1 MTIRRTTV
9 DLRKDFKSEFITQ
22 DDKNIYH
29 TQQNVQ
35 PVIDQV
41 KVFSDNTP
49 GKTFRHAA
57 EIPWLSGLMHCAR
70 VGTMTEQP
78 GRSGSITEITNAL
91 GFGKEEYDLC
101 RTENRDS
108 QLSQQV

>member
-1 MTIRRTTV
+1 MTIKRTTV
-9 DLRKDFKSEFITQ
+9 DLKRDFKSEFITQ

-57 EIPWLSGLMHCAR
+57 EIPMVIWTKALREGWHNDKTAWKKWLNDPDNKAFR
-70 VGTMTEQP
+70 VWKGN
-78 GRSGSITEITNAL
+78 I
-91 GFGKEEYDLC
+91 
-101 RTENRDS
+101 
-108 QLSQQV
+108 

>member
-1 MTIRRTTV
+1 MTIKRTTV
-9 DLRKDFKSEFITQ
+9 DLKHNFKSEFITQ

-41 KVFSDNTP
+41 KVFSENTP

-57 EIPWLSGLMHCAR
+57 EIPMVIWNKALREGWHNDRKAWKKWANDRDNECFR
-70 VGTMTEQP
+70 VWK
-78 GRSGSITEITNAL
+78 
-91 GFGKEEYDLC
+91 GKI
-101 RTENRDS
+101 
-108 QLSQQV
+108 

>member
-1 MTIRRTTV
+1 MTIKRTTV
-9 DLRKDFKSEFITQ
+9 DLKRDFKSEFITQ

-57 EIPWLSGLMHCAR
+57 EIPMVIWTKALREGWHNDRAAWKKWL
-70 VGTMTEQP
+70 
-78 GRSGSITEITNAL
+78 N
-91 GFGKEEYDLC
+91 
-101 RTENRDS
+101 NRDN
-108 QLSQQV
+108 QCFRVWKGRI

>member
-1 MTIRRTTV
+1 MTIKRTTV
-9 DLRKDFKSEFITQ
+9 DLKRDFKSEFITQ

-41 KVFSDNTP
+41 KVFSENTP

-57 EIPWLSGLMHCAR
+57 EIPMVIWNKALREGWHNDKTAWKKWLNDPDNKAFR
-70 VGTMTEQP
+70 VWK
-78 GRSGSITEITNAL
+78 
-91 GFGKEEYDLC
+91 GKI
-101 RTENRDS
+101 
-108 QLSQQV
+108 

>member
-1 MTIRRTTV
+1 MTIKRTTV
-9 DLRKDFKSEFITQ
+9 DLKRDFKSEFITQ

-57 EIPWLSGLMHCAR
+57 EIPMVVWNKALREGWHSDKVAWKKWLNDPDNKAFR
-70 VGTMTEQP
+70 VWK
-78 GRSGSITEITNAL
+78 
-91 GFGKEEYDLC
+91 GKI
-101 RTENRDS
+101 
-108 QLSQQV
+108 

>member
-1 MTIRRTTV
+1 MTIKRTTV
-9 DLRKDFKSEFITQ
+9 DLKRDFKSEFITQ

-35 PVIDQV
+35 PVIEQV

-57 EIPWLSGLMHCAR
+57 EIPMVIWTKALREGWHNDKTAWKKWLNDPDNKAFR
-70 VGTMTEQP
+70 VWK
-78 GRSGSITEITNAL
+78 
-91 GFGKEEYDLC
+91 GKI
-101 RTENRDS
+101 
-108 QLSQQV
+108 